1 MVLSDRLEMIL
12 SLVPA
17 GCIPVDIGTDHGF
30 VPVELVRRGLCP
42 SAFAMDVRKGPLAR
56 ATEHIRMAGLTEKI
70 EVRLSD
76 GFAALQKGEANAAII
91 AGMGGGLMAR
101 ILLNGSEVTERFT
114 YLILSPHS
122 EAFRVRQIL
131 PELGF
136 SIEEE
141 KMVREDGKFYPGIL
155 AVRKKD
161 MIREPDRFLEDRF
174 GPVLLRKKDPI
185 LKEYLVWQ
193 DGIIEGILSGLSGEG
208 ENVSLRRD
216 ELETERAC
224 IRKAFTRYYA

>member
-101 ILLNGSEVTERFT
+101 ILLNGSEVAEGFT

-161 MIREPDRFLEDRF
+161 IIREPDHLLEDRF